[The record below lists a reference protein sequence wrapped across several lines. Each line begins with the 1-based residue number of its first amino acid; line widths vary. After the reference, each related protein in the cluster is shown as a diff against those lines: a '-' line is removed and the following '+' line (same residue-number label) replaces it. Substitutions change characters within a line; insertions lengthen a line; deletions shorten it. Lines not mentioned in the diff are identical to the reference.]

1 MSRTPFDAFS
11 KALFEELLT
20 PFGTVQIQK
29 EVLGESQ
36 FIDLYFVPTDPSTP
50 FPEFLGILSQ
60 MGATSCLIEP
70 FSSQLSEDDICDC
83 EAKILALR
91 STTLRDAKR
100 ENLPRSLVQLPRMW
114 ILAPTVSVEVLASFE
129 AKPQAGDLPGVYHLP
144 VGQLTTIVVI
154 HQLPVTLETLWLRL
168 LGRGRVLQQAV
179 TEVLAL
185 HEGDSQRAAALQL
198 LVSWKI
204 SIEVINAVEEQE
216 VVMALSQ
223 AYLEWELKTKQE
235 GRQEGR
241 QEGLEEGLQHE
252 RSLVLRQLD
261 RKLGSLPAIIRSTIT
276 NLSLTQLE
284 ALGEALLDFESIND
298 LQAWLEGL

>member
-20 PFGTVQIQK
+20 PFGNVQTQK

-36 FIDLYFVPTDPSTP
+36 FIDLYFIPTAPSTP
-50 FPEFLGILSQ
+50 FPESLGILSQ

-70 FSSQLSEDDICDC
+70 FSSQLSEDDICAC
-83 EAKILALR
+83 QSKILALR

-100 ENLPRSLVQLPRMW
+100 ENLPRSLVQLPQLW
-114 ILAPTVSVEVLASFE
+114 ILAPTVSAEVLASFE
-129 AKPQAGDLPGVYHLP
+129 AKPLAGDLPGVYHLP
-144 VGQLTTIVVI
+144 FAQRTMIVVI
-154 HQLPVTLETLWLRL
+154 HQLPRTLETLWLRL

-185 HEGDSQRAAALQL
+185 PDGASQRAAALQL

-204 SIEVINAVEEQE
+204 SIEITSAEEEQE

-235 GRQEGR
+235 GRQEGLELGSQ
-241 QEGLEEGLQHE
+241 QEA

-261 RKLGSLPAIIRSTIT
+261 RKLGNIPSEIQSIIADQP
-276 NLSLTQLE
+276 LAQLE
-284 ALGEALLDFESIND
+284 ALGEALLDFGSIED
-298 LQAWLEGL
+298 LTNWLQTYQN